1 MFMWTWVLLPIVTAT
16 SYCNLCDL
24 DQDTPL
30 KSVVDRAILSEATVK
45 LSKIAYRESI
55 STKSQALR
63 FQMQSD
69 GNLVLV
75 DMDKLKP
82 NWASMPKVKK
92 VNAAYATL
100 ESDGSLAVFV
110 NNDNDRPVWS
120 TQSSAK
126 ASGPYCLV
134 VSDNETRYGVSI
146 YDSECT
152 LLWHPPVAS
161 G

>member
-16 SYCNLCDL
+16 SYCNLGDV

-82 NWASMPKVKK
+82 IWASMPKVKK

-126 ASGPYCLV
+126 ASG
-134 VSDNETRYGVSI
+134 GVPIAWS
-146 YDSECT
+146 
-152 LLWHPPVAS
+152 
-161 G
+161 